1 MRTVLKPFAVLTL
14 TSCLT
19 TLQFASLAWAQEA
32 TTLKTVQPPTR
43 QLPVKVE
50 LATPSLLFAP
60 QRGFQAEIG
69 YTRGQEEV
77 QQKRVE
83 GKADVTLDQT
93 TTKVGYGFNDK
104 FFLSTQVDYTSA
116 KATADMAIPN
126 LAPGSI
132 QQTTKEGIGDPTLTA
147 GGRMNFGEISAVA
160 SIGYLIPT
168 GTAEVQV
175 KQNLDTDYNGK
186 KGGAEILPQLSVF
199 RNNKSEIIYGGTAQY
214 VVRQERKMNS
224 KDFNGFATE
233 LKESGGNLAIV
244 SAYIETPQT
253 THSLGLAMTY
263 QKEASLHRDSRSS
276 VDVAG
281 TEIAA
286 GTLYGNIHASKN
298 ISIIPAASY
307 MYYVNDKIND
317 TELSSQ
323 TKYSGTLNVRLLF

>member
-19 TLQFASLAWAQEA
+19 TLQFASLAWAQEG
-32 TTLKTVQPPTR
+32 TTLRTAPPAVK
-43 QLPVKVE
+43 QAPVKVE

-77 QQKRVE
+77 QQKRVD

-93 TTKVGYGFNDK
+93 TSKVGYGFNDK
-104 FFLSTQVDYTSA
+104 LFISTQVDYISS
-116 KATADMAIPN
+116 KATADMAI
-126 LAPGSI
+126 LGSGSI
-132 QQTTKEGIGDPTLTA
+132 QQMTKEGIGDPTLTA
-147 GGRMNFGEISAVA
+147 GGRLNFGEISAVG
-160 SIGYLIPT
+160 SVGYLIPT
-168 GTAEVQV
+168 GTSEVQV
-175 KQNLDTDYNGK
+175 KQNLDTEYNGK
-186 KGGAEILPQLSVF
+186 KGGAEIVPQLSVF

-233 LKESGGNLAIV
+233 LKESGGDLAIV
-244 SAYIETPQT
+244 SGYIETPQM
-253 THSLGLAMTY
+253 THSLGLAVTY
-263 QKEASLHRDSRSS
+263 QKEASIHRDSRVSI
-276 VDVAG
+276 DVAG
-281 TEIAA
+281 TEVAA

-323 TKYSGTLNVRLLF
+323 SKYSGTLNVRLLF